1 MADGLS
7 AMTTLNERTY
17 QWNALFDCIPF
28 KVSII
33 DASILKDAVY
43 AMGATVA
50 VVGAELGDFVLL
62 AVELDNADLELF
74 ATVTAADAVTIVLSN
89 NTGGTLTTFAT
100 TARVVNGLVLKPKGP
115 FREIT

>member
-7 AMTTLNERTY
+7 AASELPERTY
-17 QWNALFDCIPF
+17 QWGGLFDCIPF

-33 DASILKDAVY
+33 DASIAKDLVYDMAAAV
-43 AMGATVA
+43 T
-50 VVGAELGDFVLL
+50 VVGAELGDFVLV
-62 AVELDNADLELF
+62 AAELDNANLELF
-74 ATVTAADAVTIVLSN
+74 GTVSATDKVTIHLSN

-115 FREIT
+115 FKEIT